1 MPLGVRYDMDK
12 EEKQQLIE
20 QKDGPAVDTAVESR
34 HADTV
39 KKDTRAKYNTFALLS
54 IVFALAG
61 WVILSFDGKLALAVS
76 VISFILGCF
85 GLKAST
91 RTWRNTAITSIV
103 ASAVLMVVL
112 SAFLIVIFVGLNSV

>member
-34 HADTV
+34 HADNV

-61 WVILSFDGKLALAVS
+61 WVILSFEGKLALAVS